1 MNIFANI
8 AADSTSTGNSWIMLA
23 VLGVLFVLMI
33 VMSIVPQKK
42 RQKETQKMMESLRP
56 GTKIKTI
63 GGFIGEIKTIDAQAG
78 VITIDIS
85 AKLDGSQ
92 VVTIDRSA
100 VYTVMKPATDGSLQE
115 VAQEVELAKDDVA
128 PVADATVEEN
138 KEEK

>member
-1 MNIFANI
+1 MNILVNI
-8 AADSTSTGNSWIMLA
+8 AADSTSGNNWIMLV

-42 RQKETQKMMESLRP
+42 RQKETQKMMESLKP

-78 VITIDIS
+78 VITLDLS

-92 VVTIDRSA
+92 IVAIDRSA
-100 VYTVMKPATDGSLQE
+100 VYTVMKPAADGTLEE
-115 VAQEVELAKDDVA
+115 VKNEPELAKDDVA
-128 PVADATVEEN
+128 PVAEE
-138 KEEK
+138 KEEKKDN

>member
-1 MNIFANI
+1 MNILVNI
-8 AADSTSTGNSWIMLA
+8 AADSTSGNNWIMLV

-42 RQKETQKMMESLRP
+42 RQKETQKMMESLKP

-78 VITIDIS
+78 VITLDLS

-92 VVTIDRSA
+92 IVAIDRSA
-100 VYTVMKPATDGSLQE
+100 VYTVMQPAADGTLEE
-115 VAQEVELAKDDVA
+115 VKDEPELAKDDVA
-128 PVADATVEEN
+128 PVVEE
-138 KEEK
+138 KEEKKDN

>member
-1 MNIFANI
+1 MNILVNI
-8 AADSTSTGNSWIMLA
+8 AADSTSGNNWIMLV

-42 RQKETQKMMESLRP
+42 RQKETQKMMESLKP

-78 VITIDIS
+78 VITLDLS

-92 VVTIDRSA
+92 IVAIDRSA
-100 VYTVMKPATDGSLQE
+100 VYTVMQPAANGTLEE
-115 VAQEVELAKDDVA
+115 VKDEPELAKDDVA
-128 PVADATVEEN
+128 PVVEE
-138 KEEK
+138 KEEKKDN

>member
-1 MNIFANI
+1 MNILVNI
-8 AADSTSTGNSWIMLA
+8 AADSTSGNNWIMLV

-42 RQKETQKMMESLRP
+42 RQKETQKMMESLKP

-78 VITIDIS
+78 VITLDLS

-92 VVTIDRSA
+92 IVAIDRSA
-100 VYTVMKPATDGSLQE
+100 VYTVMQPAADGTLEE
-115 VAQEVELAKDDVA
+115 VKNEPELAKDDVA
-128 PVADATVEEN
+128 PVVEE
-138 KEEK
+138 KEEKKDN